1 MAAVRV
7 GFKAEFM
14 LRNSRIF
21 TANIIAVVLLFG
33 GVTLARA
40 QFTEPTPALT
50 NLPIPITTSS
60 AAQTIDAQLGIGVS
74 SPDQIPVN
82 STLFVKG
89 NVMSRD
95 GSARNAEAVIQGADN
110 PFRLE
115 RLPDGSSQVQIG
127 AACPD
132 DDPGSKLCVTTTDAG
147 NRKTALSAVHNT
159 GNAVF
164 GETAGVSRAGVYGEG
179 YYGVY
184 GFVEAGAPNSIAIV
198 GQSCDESFTGD
209 CIQGF
214 YGSAGYFKG
223 DFVVANGVLEGDGR
237 KIYGIRSLWNQ
248 NPDRDGDGNV
258 GVDETGTG
266 IRFASWKVDA
276 SGELQ
281 TLDTNLRKI
290 VGITA
295 VEKPIDPADM
305 PYTPAGRL
313 VSYSLVQADA
323 TDDQITYQ
331 VVSGGVAV
339 EVIFLVQYFAD

>member
-1 MAAVRV
+1 M
-7 GFKAEFM
+7 
-14 LRNSRIF
+14 
-21 TANIIAVVLLFG
+21 
-33 GVTLARA
+33 ARA
-40 QFTEPTPALT
+40 QFTEPTPVST

-74 SPDQIPVN
+74 NPDQIPVN

-89 NVMSRD
+89 DVMTRD
-95 GSARNAEAVIQGADN
+95 GSARDAEALIQGADN
-110 PFRLE
+110 PFQLK

-127 AACPD
+127 AACPG
-132 DDPGSKLCVTTTDAG
+132 DDPGSKICVTTTDG
-147 NRKTALSAVHNT
+147 GSRKAALAAVHNT
-159 GNAVF
+159 GNAIF
-164 GETAGVSRAGVYGEG
+164 GETAGVNRAGVYGEG

-223 DFVVANGVLEGDGR
+223 DFVIANGILEGDGR

-248 NPDRDGDGNV
+248 NLDRNGDGNV
-258 GVDETGTG
+258 EVDETGTG
-266 IRFASWKVDA
+266 IRYASWKVEA
-276 SGELQ
+276 SGELL
-281 TLDTNLRKI
+281 TLDTGRRNI

-295 VEKPIDPADM
+295 VERLLEPADM

-313 VSYSLVQADA
+313 VSYSLLQTDGA
-323 TDDQITYQ
+323 DDQITYQ
-331 VVSGGVAV
+331 VVSGSAAV